1 MPEFVVPI
9 TRQIHANADDPT
21 DSRKSELREDGPM
34 SQMKWNDGCD
44 ALVDFVEEHG
54 GSMGGETRAHLF
66 NIVQNIIDGQVVGC
80 NLDGDGYCSTH
91 TSWRCFPN
99 LGEVAGTTDE

>member
-1 MPEFVVPI
+1 M
-9 TRQIHANADDPT
+9 
-21 DSRKSELREDGPM
+21 G
-34 SQMKWNDGCD
+34 QMKWTDGYD

-54 GSMGGETRAHLF
+54 GSMGGETRDYLF

-99 LGEVAGTTDE
+99 LGEVAGVKTLAPSGPLSDPEGVFEAMGMDEPKFPEVGHD